1 MWPAIVGARNY
12 PLWEAAARE
21 ETHLAEPT
29 HDECTAATL
38 AHVLQ
43 IITWWIA
50 PLVIYLVKRES
61 RFVSFHALQALIY
74 QGLCAVI
81 AMLMMVL
88 WIGGI
93 MVATLP
99 GTATEKASKG
109 PITFFFIVFGLCMLF
124 GVGIWVLTFVLG
136 IVYGIKASR
145 GEWAAYPIIG
155 RWARRFAGIHKD
167 LHTAGT

>member
-1 MWPAIVGARNY
+1 M
-12 PLWEAAARE
+12 E

-29 HDECTAATL
+29 HDECTLAAL
-38 AHVLQ
+38 AHFLQ
-43 IITWWIA
+43 IISWWIA
-50 PLVIYLVKRES
+50 PLVIYVVKRES

-74 QGLCAVI
+74 QVLCTVMS
-81 AMLMMVL
+81 MLMMVV
-88 WIGGI
+88 WMGG
-93 MVATLP
+93 MLVMTLP

-109 PITFFFIVFGLCMLF
+109 PPTFFFIVFGLFMLF
-124 GVGIWVLTFVLG
+124 WVGLWVLTFVLA